1 MILSETKKL
10 FEHSKLVKFTQQI
23 FSKKIAFSNF
33 QIGELQN
40 KSKLLLL
47 LKLVSKATVQKT
59 SMEIN
64 CLISFSLERPRRSY
78 NMKYAVNT
86 P

>member
-1 MILSETKKL
+1 M

-33 QIGELQN
+33 KIGELQN
-40 KSKLLLL
+40 KSKLLL

-64 CLISFSLERPRRSY
+64 CLISFSLKRPRRSH

>member
-47 LKLVSKATVQKT
+47 KLVSKATVQKT

-64 CLISFSLERPRRSY
+64 CLISFSLKRPRRSY